1 MALSLVE
8 GASLGRLGS
17 VGGREGHAED
27 LLTLT
32 ESQASITSLGSLS
45 KNQSDFGIWI
55 WLHLARAKSQP
66 GSAARRSRVAPGL
79 GLVVAFGLARL
90 GCWLPALGK
99 KSANQSW
106 GWLQTESC

>member
-8 GASLGRLGS
+8 GASFGRLGS

-79 GLVVAFGLARL
+79 GLVVAFGL
-90 GCWLPALGK
+90 GCRHLPGLGK